1 MEIPKLNGIQT
12 RERLVVICEVVLNS
26 KTSVYDIFGNDT
38 IKVGACILLFAS
50 VCDIPVFKQI
60 KSKYRWK
67 LNNNYMQYI
76 SFYKDRLPFKPK
88 SNVVIYFDVMGIGR
102 KLYYGII
109 DEYYDTIVREF
120 RRGGLEFCFLPRVAH
135 DMDLKKIYRYFNPQ
149 AGPYDYISNIS
160 LYEDRDLLEYIVADY
175 DQQRL
180 LPGLIQYMGDDFD
193 KEDTYTFAY
202 TPLDHF
208 GSSPIELVK
217 LYVEHHGIH
226 INHFECMDLL
236 GAAKSM
242 EIEACEDEAPRS
254 HGRFLRRESRS
265 SEEIDVEMMMS
276 EVQALVERLRQS
288 GVGEIALQRL
298 FKPTQQLSRIHIQYG
313 RIFLPD
319 YNNMEIK
326 MHPLSKAIYLLYL
339 RHPEGI
345 MFSYLPDYRQELL
358 HLYELISGRDSRE
371 DIRRSIDDVTD
382 PTRNSINEKCSRIKQ
397 AFLREFDDSIARNY
411 YITGERG
418 EAKNILLPREMVT
431 WDMPE

>member
-1 MEIPKLNGIQT
+1 
-12 RERLVVICEVVLNS
+12 
-26 KTSVYDIFGNDT
+26 
-38 IKVGACILLFAS
+38 
-50 VCDIPVFKQI
+50 
-60 KSKYRWK
+60 
-67 LNNNYMQYI
+67 MQYI

-109 DEYYDTIVREF
+109 EEFYDQIVREF
-120 RRGGLEFCFLPRVAH
+120 RRGGLEFCYLPKIAH
-135 DMDLKKIYRYFNPQ
+135 DMDLKKIYHYFNPQ
-149 AGPYDYISNIS
+149 AGPNDHLPYLN
-160 LYEDRDLLEYIVADY
+160 LYEDRDLLEYLVVDY
-175 DQQRL
+175 DQWRL
-180 LPGLIQYMGDDFD
+180 SPGLIQYMGDEFD

-202 TPLDHF
+202 TPLGHF
-208 GSSPIELVK
+208 ESSPIELVK
-217 LYVEHHGIH
+217 LYVEHHGVH
-226 INHFECMDLL
+226 RSFFEVKESKVNDAISDVCCDCMDFS
-236 GAAKSM
+236 GSAQSMSM
-242 EIEACEDEAPRS
+242 EA
-254 HGRFLRRESRS
+254 RE
-265 SEEIDVEMMMS
+265 EVVDVEMMMS

-345 MFSYLPDYRQELL
+345 MFSYLPDYRDELL
-358 HLYELISGRDSRE
+358 HLYGLISGRDSRE

-418 EAKNILLPREMVT
+418 EAKKILLPREMVI
-431 WDMPE
+431 WDMPD